1 MLEKI
6 KELREKTGAGI
17 MEAKKALE
25 EAGGDMSKAEAVI
38 RERGLAKA
46 AKKSDREV
54 KSGVVYSYS
63 HQGRIGVLVEMLCET
78 DFVAKNEEFVAL
90 AKEIAMQIASM
101 NPESV
106 EELLEQ
112 DYVRDGS
119 MKISDLVKNLI
130 GKIGENM
137 QVSRFVRFEIGA

>member
-25 EAGGDMSKAEAVI
+25 EAGGDMGKAEAVI

-54 KSGVVYSYS
+54 KAGVVYSYS

-101 NPESV
+101 NPETV